1 MAYNNKKKGKRSN
14 YFSRNIDRFGENFLS
29 IKTPADL
36 YRDAAQIFRDFAQG
50 NIDIP
55 DYEKYFK
62 DTQFI
67 SLLIQQ
73 AYIKWEFHN
82 ISSLAV
88 QAMMINPQMMQALAV
103 QAMMNNPQIIQAYP
117 LDLNKVTGVL
127 NSHSS
132 SASAYMI
139 IYNFLTEF
147 VNVGDIQRL
156 TVMCG
161 QLRSYREYI

>member
-36 YRDAAQIFRDFAQG
+36 YSDAAQIFRDFAQG

-82 ISSLAV
+82 IS
-88 QAMMINPQMMQALAV
+88 ALAV
-103 QAMMNNPQIIQAYP
+103 QAMMNNPQMMQAYP

-132 SASAYMI
+132 SSSAYMI

>member
-82 ISSLAV
+82 ISTIAV
-88 QAMMINPQMMQALAV
+88 QT
-103 QAMMNNPQIIQAYP
+103 MMNNPQMMQAYP

-147 VNVGDIQRL
+147 VNIGDIQRL

>member
-82 ISSLAV
+82 IS
-88 QAMMINPQMMQALAV
+88 ALAV
-103 QAMMNNPQIIQAYP
+103 QAMMNNPQMMQAYP

>member
-82 ISSLAV
+82 ISTIAV
-88 QAMMINPQMMQALAV
+88 QT
-103 QAMMNNPQIIQAYP
+103 MMNNPQIMQNYP

>member
-88 QAMMINPQMMQALAV
+88 QAMMNNPQMM
-103 QAMMNNPQIIQAYP
+103 QAYP

>member
-82 ISSLAV
+82 ISTIAV
-88 QAMMINPQMMQALAV
+88 QT
-103 QAMMNNPQIIQAYP
+103 MMNNPQVMQAYP

>member
-82 ISSLAV
+82 IST
-88 QAMMINPQMMQALAV
+88 LAV
-103 QAMMNNPQIIQAYP
+103 QAMMNNPQIMQAYP

>member
-82 ISSLAV
+82 ISTIAV
-88 QAMMINPQMMQALAV
+88 QTMMNNPQMMQ
-103 QAMMNNPQIIQAYP
+103 YP

-147 VNVGDIQRL
+147 VNLGDIQRL

-161 QLRSYREYI
+161 QLRSYKEYI

>member
-82 ISSLAV
+82 ISTVAV
-88 QAMMINPQMMQALAV
+88 QT
-103 QAMMNNPQIIQAYP
+103 MMNNPQVMQAYP

-147 VNVGDIQRL
+147 VNLGDIQRL

>member
-82 ISSLAV
+82 IST
-88 QAMMINPQMMQALAV
+88 LAV
-103 QAMMNNPQIIQAYP
+103 QAMMNNPQMMQAYP

>member
-82 ISSLAV
+82 IST
-88 QAMMINPQMMQALAV
+88 LAV
-103 QAMMNNPQIIQAYP
+103 QAMMNNPQVMQAYP

>member
-82 ISSLAV
+82 ISTIAV
-88 QAMMINPQMMQALAV
+88 QT
-103 QAMMNNPQIIQAYP
+103 MMNNPQIMQAYP

>member
-82 ISSLAV
+82 IS
-88 QAMMINPQMMQALAV
+88 ALAV
-103 QAMMNNPQIIQAYP
+103 QAMMNNPQVMQAYP

>member
-82 ISSLAV
+82 IS
-88 QAMMINPQMMQALAV
+88 ALAV
-103 QAMMNNPQIIQAYP
+103 QAMMNNPQMMQAYP

-147 VNVGDIQRL
+147 VNLGDIQRL

>member
-82 ISSLAV
+82 ISTIAV
-88 QAMMINPQMMQALAV
+88 QT
-103 QAMMNNPQIIQAYP
+103 MMNNPQVMQGYP

>member
-82 ISSLAV
+82 IS
-88 QAMMINPQMMQALAV
+88 ALAV
-103 QAMMNNPQIIQAYP
+103 QAMMNNPQIMQSYP

>member
-82 ISSLAV
+82 ISTVAV
-88 QAMMINPQMMQALAV
+88 QT
-103 QAMMNNPQIIQAYP
+103 MMNNPQVMQAYP

>member
-62 DTQFI
+62 DTQLI

-82 ISSLAV
+82 IS
-88 QAMMINPQMMQALAV
+88 ALAV
-103 QAMMNNPQIIQAYP
+103 QAMMNNPQMMQAYP

>member
-82 ISSLAV
+82 IS
-88 QAMMINPQMMQALAV
+88 ALAV
-103 QAMMNNPQIIQAYP
+103 QAMMNNPQMVQAYP

>member
-82 ISSLAV
+82 IS
-88 QAMMINPQMMQALAV
+88 ALAV
-103 QAMMNNPQIIQAYP
+103 QAMMNNPQIMQAYP